1 MAASWSGPQEG
12 QPNTRSRRDV
22 SRPRQA
28 PLGRFPS
35 TLSAENRRP
44 TGYQQLLTQ
53 HGVGDRRCEIR
64 LTQESPIQDLLGA
77 RRPPPGRENVGKR
90 VTGRRWWP
98 ILPSG
103 GRTEVGTNQVIGS

>member
-22 SRPRQA
+22 SSPRQA

-64 LTQESPIQDLLGA
+64 LTQESPIQAVTFGF
-77 RRPPPGRENVGKR
+77 RRSRSGQ
-90 VTGRRWWP
+90 
-98 ILPSG
+98 LP
-103 GRTEVGTNQVIGS
+103 NQTSSLAAVSLCSQEEAQESTSP

>member
-1 MAASWSGPQEG
+1 MRV

-44 TGYQQLLTQ
+44 TGYQQLLTH

-64 LTQESPIQDLLGA
+64 LTQDSPIQAVTLNRYRRLAMDYEYRVQSSETMIDLAAIRLMLNHVA
-77 RRPPPGRENVGKR
+77 PA
-90 VTGRRWWP
+90 
-98 ILPSG
+98 
-103 GRTEVGTNQVIGS
+103 